1 MTGAS
6 ADDWGDFAGDPYE
19 NGVAPALYSKGSN
32 ILYQAR
38 DGAWVPGK
46 VISVDIS
53 IVPPSY
59 CVEVE
64 GNLRETEEWRLK
76 DPSSAGLSSA
86 IAATAADVR
95 LPVEKEEFKFHTQPT
110 EVNFNGLGVGQEV
123 KEEEEDFGDFS
134 AASEPLP
141 PPPPSP
147 PTVSSF
153 HSSPSHTPH
162 ATSPRPSPSPRT
174 GGGKHS
180 TRDASIDR
188 TFRGF
193 LAAAAPNVAHALEEQ
208 DGLERNCIESG
219 GDDFGDFTDA
229 PVEVVDR
236 TEDAFLQRATAATM
250 AAIDAAPAPAH
261 PHPPAGSVVPLS
273 PIMRNL
279 VHLPTSSTA
288 YTDGMAAVAKD
299 SNAVQEY
306 GVAWASILNTGA
318 EILEAARLFWEN
330 SFTSSSSS
338 LTKEDAVANSNS
350 MIHLE
355 LLEIPR
361 AQRYF
366 AALGRIYYVASLVR
380 LSAEAL
386 GLLHFVRELET
397 AWTRC
402 HTAWNSSHRSE
413 IKPLSSVS
421 NEAAK
426 KLGLDYIVNEI
437 ERVGSI
443 MTGVLPTLS
452 LDQFPRMLVWS
463 EGLDSI
469 LLLPLSIITN
479 NGTGRK
485 GEKKEER
492 GEKLMAA
499 AVVEWP
505 EGSSRRC
512 LAVVANFWLGC
523 VSSVPPELE

>member
-38 DGAWVPGK
+38 DGAWVSGK

-86 IAATAADVR
+86 IAATAADAKKLR
-95 LPVEKEEFKFHTQPT
+95 KKKRILEI
-110 EVNFNGLGVGQEV
+110 
-123 KEEEEDFGDFS
+123 FS

-153 HSSPSHTPH
+153 HPSPSHTPH

-469 LLLPLSIITN
+469 LLLPLSIITD